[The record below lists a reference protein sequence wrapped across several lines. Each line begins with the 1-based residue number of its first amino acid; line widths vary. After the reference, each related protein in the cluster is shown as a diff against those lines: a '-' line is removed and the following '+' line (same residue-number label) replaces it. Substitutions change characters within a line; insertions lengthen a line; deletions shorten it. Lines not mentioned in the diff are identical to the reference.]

1 MARIVIAGCGD
12 VGTALGVRLAAAG
25 HDVWGLKRN
34 PSTLPE
40 TIRPLAADLSRPE
53 SLTALP
59 SGIDQVVYAVAAG
72 GYTPENY
79 QMAYVDG
86 VRHLLALLAQRAE
99 PVQRLIFVS
108 SSSVYGQTAAEWVD
122 EGSPAA
128 AQGFAPES
136 LRTGEQC
143 ILQSGYSASVVR
155 FAGIY
160 GPGRTYLI
168 RQVQSGQA
176 RCQPGLYTNRIHRD
190 DCASVLQHILSLAEP
205 APVYLGVD
213 NHPAPQCEVL
223 TWLADTLGCPPPVS
237 VAGSDR
243 DRNRARSNKRCRNQR
258 LLDSGWTPSYPD
270 YRAGYQSLLDSL

>member
-12 VGTALGVRLAAAG
+12 VGTALGLRLAAEG
-25 HDVWGLKRN
+25 HEVWGLKRN
-34 PSTLPE
+34 PHTLPKA
-40 TIRPLAADLSRPE
+40 IRPLAADLSRPE

-59 SGIDQVVYAVAAG
+59 KGIDQLVYAAAAG

-79 QMAYVDG
+79 HMAYVAG
-86 VRHLLALLAQRAE
+86 VRHVLALLAQRAE
-99 PVQRLIFVS
+99 PLQRLVFVS
-108 SSSVYGQTAAEWVD
+108 SSSVYGQTAGEWVD
-122 EGSPAA
+122 EDSPAD

-136 LRTGEQC
+136 LRTGEYC

-176 RCQPGLYTNRIHRD
+176 RCEPGLYTNRIHRD
-190 DCASVLQHILSLAEP
+190 DCAGVLHHVLGLPEP
-205 APVYLGVD
+205 APIYLGVD
-213 NHPAPQCEVL
+213 SHPALQCEVL
-223 TWLADTLGCPPPVS
+223 EWLAGVLECPAPVP
-237 VAGSDR
+237 ATASDR

-258 LLDSGWTPSYPD
+258 LLASGWTPTYPD
-270 YRAGYQSLLDSL
+270 YRLGYRAVLDTL